1 MKREKA
7 YVDARRK
14 SILELLRENPTVRVD
29 ELAKRMGVS
38 LITIRR
44 DLQYLE
50 EQKLM
55 VRFYGGAQVADRETA
70 EKNEVQMY
78 RKLIA
83 RYAAGL
89 VEDGD
94 SLFINTSRNALQM
107 LDYIQCR
114 NVTVITNNGKAIGRE
129 YYDGISIILTGG
141 ELRHPKDAMV
151 GDFAIRSVQNVFPK
165 KAFMGWSGISMLS
178 GMTTE
183 IAAEVKVN
191 EVMIQNVTEDVYLLA
206 DHTKIGKNSSFT
218 SSPIQGIKH
227 LITDEKAPQD
237 VLDELRSAG
246 FLIHQ
251 VHKGDFEI

>member
-1 MKREKA
+1 
-7 YVDARRK
+7 
-14 SILELLRENPTVRVD
+14 
-29 ELAKRMGVS
+29 
-38 LITIRR
+38 
-44 DLQYLE
+44 
-50 EQKLM
+50 
-55 VRFYGGAQVADRETA
+55 
-70 EKNEVQMY
+70 MY

-107 LDYIQCR
+107 LDYIRCR

-165 KAFMGWSGISMLS
+165 KAFMDCSGISMLS

-191 EVMIQNVTEDVYLLA
+191 DDPECDRGCISSGRSYKNRKKQQLYKFA
-206 DHTKIGKNSSFT
+206 DPGNQAFDH
-218 SSPIQGIKH
+218 
-227 LITDEKAPQD
+227 
-237 VLDELRSAG
+237 R
-246 FLIHQ
+246 
-251 VHKGDFEI
+251 